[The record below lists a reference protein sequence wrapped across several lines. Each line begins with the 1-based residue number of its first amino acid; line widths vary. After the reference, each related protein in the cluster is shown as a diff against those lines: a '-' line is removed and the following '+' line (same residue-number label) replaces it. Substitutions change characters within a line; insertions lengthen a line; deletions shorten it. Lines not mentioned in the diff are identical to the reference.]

1 MLFGDHFY
9 INYVIWPPY
18 EDIKPLAHL
27 SSTHVDGSDAT
38 RMISIVHSPI
48 KLGCIKV
55 PLHLAHVILF
65 YKPQSLG
72 IYLG

>member
-1 MLFGDHFY
+1 MLFGDHFD

-38 RMISIVHSPI
+38 R
-48 KLGCIKV
+48 
-55 PLHLAHVILF
+55 
-65 YKPQSLG
+65 
-72 IYLG
+72 

>member
-1 MLFGDHFY
+1 MLFGDHFD

-38 RMISIVHSPI
+38 RMISSEVWA
-48 KLGCIKV
+48 V
-55 PLHLAHVILF
+55 VVYVI
-65 YKPQSLG
+65 PTRPTRVEN
-72 IYLG
+72 